1 MAKYII
7 TENQLDTILGKFSMK
22 DFKYYQ
28 KLAEP
33 FRFKRQFLKMY
44 PKEYYL
50 AHKAGILDQLKDW
63 EVINNVSNLR
73 RGKVEEQQYEL
84 YQKTNNF
91 PDEKT
96 PVSGEIVWR
105 ALAKANV
112 KLGEALRLVQLCIQ
126 YSNEY
131 PGLED
136 ELIQIS
142 QDISCGSNQVID
154 CGEGA
159 CDVMG
164 RINYLLKQGGYIKR
178 DNVQSN
184 TLGEQ

>member
-1 MAKYII
+1 MAKYIL
-7 TENQLDTILGKFSMK
+7 TESQLDTILGKFK
-22 DFKYYQ
+22 PHDFEYY
-28 KLAEP
+28 KNLAEP
-33 FRFKRQFLKMY
+33 FRYKSQFMKKY

-50 AHKAGILDQLKDW
+50 ASKAGIIDDLKDW
-63 EVINNVSNLR
+63 DTINNIKNLR
-73 RGKVEEQQYEL
+73 KGKVSEQQYEL

-91 PDEKT
+91 PDEQT

-105 ALAKANV
+105 ALAKANDN
-112 KLGEALRLVQLCIQ
+112 LGEALRLVQMCIQ
-126 YSNEY
+126 FSNEY

-142 QDISCGSNQVID
+142 QDISCGSNQVIE

-184 TLGEQ
+184 TLGE